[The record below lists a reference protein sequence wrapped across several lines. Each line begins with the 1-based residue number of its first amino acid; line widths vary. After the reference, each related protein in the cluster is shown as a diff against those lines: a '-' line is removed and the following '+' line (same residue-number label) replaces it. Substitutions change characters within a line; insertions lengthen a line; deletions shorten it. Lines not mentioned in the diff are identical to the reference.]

1 MDGIQTSS
9 RSRIRR
15 GGVLLELL
23 LAIALFAAAAS
34 FTLSSLRA
42 ALDSV
47 ARAERRARAYDAAAS
62 RLAELDAGLIAVGDL
77 GDDLEVDADLLVS
90 VEVEPSPASRSW
102 IRAAISKRNV
112 SGRVGWGVMLAEKCE
127 RPASPTATSVC
138 RPAIVAVDRSTS
150 GGEAGHRAAGPSST
164 DSATMRPSMA
174 TRCCQRSPGHV

>member
-1 MDGIQTSS
+1 MDGAHTMDGIRTSS

-90 VEVEPSPASRSW
+90 VEVEPSPASDLV
-102 IRAAISKRNV
+102 RAR
-112 SGRVGWGVMLAEKCE
+112 
-127 RPASPTATSVC
+127 
-138 RPAIVAVDRSTS
+138 AVVRDRSLPATEPAVITEVERWFES
-150 GGEAGHRAAGPSST
+150 RERGGAAS
-164 DSATMRPSMA
+164 R
-174 TRCCQRSPGHV
+174 

>member
-1 MDGIQTSS
+1 MDGIRTSS

-62 RLAELDAGLIAVGDL
+62 RMAELDAGLIAVGDL

-90 VEVEPSPASRSW
+90 VEVEPSPASDLV
-102 IRAAISKRNV
+102 RAR
-112 SGRVGWGVMLAEKCE
+112 
-127 RPASPTATSVC
+127 
-138 RPAIVAVDRSTS
+138 AVVRDRSLPATEPAVITEVERWFES
-150 GGEAGHRAAGPSST
+150 RERGGAAS
-164 DSATMRPSMA
+164 R
-174 TRCCQRSPGHV
+174 

>member
-15 GGVLLELL
+15 GGVLLDLL

-90 VEVEPSPASRSW
+90 VEVEPSPASDLV
-102 IRAAISKRNV
+102 RAR
-112 SGRVGWGVMLAEKCE
+112 
-127 RPASPTATSVC
+127 
-138 RPAIVAVDRSTS
+138 AVVRDRSLPATEPAVITEVERWFES
-150 GGEAGHRAAGPSST
+150 RERGGAAS
-164 DSATMRPSMA
+164 R
-174 TRCCQRSPGHV
+174 

>member
-1 MDGIQTSS
+1 MDGIRTSS

-90 VEVEPSPASRSW
+90 VEVEPSPASDLV
-102 IRAAISKRNV
+102 RAR
-112 SGRVGWGVMLAEKCE
+112 
-127 RPASPTATSVC
+127 
-138 RPAIVAVDRSTS
+138 AVVRDRSLPATEPAVITEVEHWFES
-150 GGEAGHRAAGPSST
+150 RERGGAAS
-164 DSATMRPSMA
+164 R
-174 TRCCQRSPGHV
+174 

>member
-1 MDGIQTSS
+1 MDGIRTSS

-90 VEVEPSPASRSW
+90 VEVEPSPASDLV
-102 IRAAISKRNV
+102 RAR
-112 SGRVGWGVMLAEKCE
+112 
-127 RPASPTATSVC
+127 
-138 RPAIVAVDRSTS
+138 AVVRDRSLPATEPAVITEVERWFES
-150 GGEAGHRAAGPSST
+150 RERGGAAS
-164 DSATMRPSMA
+164 R
-174 TRCCQRSPGHV
+174 

>member
-90 VEVEPSPASRSW
+90 VEVEPSPASDLV
-102 IRAAISKRNV
+102 RAR
-112 SGRVGWGVMLAEKCE
+112 
-127 RPASPTATSVC
+127 
-138 RPAIVAVDRSTS
+138 AVVRDRSLPATEPAVITEVERWFES
-150 GGEAGHRAAGPSST
+150 RERGGAAS
-164 DSATMRPSMA
+164 R
-174 TRCCQRSPGHV
+174 

>member
-1 MDGIQTSS
+1 MDGIRTAS

-15 GGVLLELL
+15 GGGVLLELL

-77 GDDLEVDADLLVS
+77 GEDLEVDGDLLVA
-90 VEVEPSPASRSW
+90 VEVEPSPASDLV
-102 IRAAISKRNV
+102 RAR
-112 SGRVGWGVMLAEKCE
+112 
-127 RPASPTATSVC
+127 
-138 RPAIVAVDRSTS
+138 AVVRDRSVSADETPVITQVERWFES
-150 GGEAGHRAAGPSST
+150 RERGGAGSR
-164 DSATMRPSMA
+164 
-174 TRCCQRSPGHV
+174 

>member
-90 VEVEPSPASRSW
+90 VEVEPSPASDLV
-102 IRAAISKRNV
+102 RAR
-112 SGRVGWGVMLAEKCE
+112 
-127 RPASPTATSVC
+127 
-138 RPAIVAVDRSTS
+138 AVVRDRSLPATEPAVITEVERWFES
-150 GGEAGHRAAGPSST
+150 RARGGAAS
-164 DSATMRPSMA
+164 R
-174 TRCCQRSPGHV
+174 

>member
-1 MDGIQTSS
+1 MDGIRTSS

-90 VEVEPSPASRSW
+90 VEVEPSPASDLV
-102 IRAAISKRNV
+102 RAR
-112 SGRVGWGVMLAEKCE
+112 
-127 RPASPTATSVC
+127 
-138 RPAIVAVDRSTS
+138 AVVRDRSVSADETPVITQVERWFES
-150 GGEAGHRAAGPSST
+150 RERGGAAS
-164 DSATMRPSMA
+164 R
-174 TRCCQRSPGHV
+174 

>member
-1 MDGIQTSS
+1 MDGIRTAS

-15 GGVLLELL
+15 GGGVLLELL

-77 GDDLEVDADLLVS
+77 GEDLEVDGDLLVA
-90 VEVEPSPASRSW
+90 VEVEPSPASDLV
-102 IRAAISKRNV
+102 RAR
-112 SGRVGWGVMLAEKCE
+112 
-127 RPASPTATSVC
+127 
-138 RPAIVAVDRSTS
+138 AVVRDRSLPA
-150 GGEAGHRAAGPSST
+150 GEAPVITEVERWFESRERGGAGS
-164 DSATMRPSMA
+164 R
-174 TRCCQRSPGHV
+174 

>member
-1 MDGIQTSS
+1 MDGIRTSS

-90 VEVEPSPASRSW
+90 VEVEPSPASDLV
-102 IRAAISKRNV
+102 RAR
-112 SGRVGWGVMLAEKCE
+112 
-127 RPASPTATSVC
+127 
-138 RPAIVAVDRSTS
+138 AVVRDRSLPATEPAVITEVERWFES
-150 GGEAGHRAAGPSST
+150 RARGGAAS
-164 DSATMRPSMA
+164 R
-174 TRCCQRSPGHV
+174 

>member
-1 MDGIQTSS
+1 MDGIRTAS

-15 GGVLLELL
+15 GGGVLLELL

-62 RLAELDAGLIAVGDL
+62 RLAELDAGLVAVGDL

-90 VEVEPSPASRSW
+90 VEVEPSPGSDLV
-102 IRAAISKRNV
+102 RAR
-112 SGRVGWGVMLAEKCE
+112 
-127 RPASPTATSVC
+127 
-138 RPAIVAVDRSTS
+138 AVVRDRSLSADEPSVITEVERWFES
-150 GGEAGHRAAGPSST
+150 RERGGAAP
-164 DSATMRPSMA
+164 R
-174 TRCCQRSPGHV
+174 